1 MARRK
6 SSVHGGGARR
16 TSSVLRKSSSEL
28 PTASVSQLIET
39 NDMHRT
45 MSTTNLSHTES
56 QAEELL
62 QAVSILESETSEAA
76 QKRQVLKLFEWF
88 KAQYAQLSGALRSS
102 CRELRAELLLNVTKL
117 QTQLQVH
124 EVAAQ
129 NLAFFK
135 EAVHVSRERE
145 QEALKIIEELREK
158 VVSLEGQVKDLQRH
172 PPPPEKNPPKAV
184 ASRAASA
191 STRYIE
197 EDLSTFHEWKILNK
211 VWSPSKSNARKADD
225 LYWNNTPST
234 LGDRSSVGFPVTPME
249 RAMTTVPQSRKKQA
263 SASSRS
269 SQRLPTV

>member
-1 MARRK
+1 MVIGRLDMHHAVSDGWERK
-6 SSVHGGGARR
+6 TTTRFFQAPRHVPDDDADDSMSPFA
-16 TSSVLRKSSSEL
+16 SFEQVLDTHQSDKSKISTQDVQVTVDIPVLLRHVMFVVNKVPELTSSSEL

-62 QAVSILESETSEAA
+62 QAVSIIESETSEAA

-88 KAQYAQLSGALRSS
+88 KAQYAQL
-102 CRELRAELLLNVTKL
+102 K
-117 QTQLQVH
+117 
-124 EVAAQ
+124 
-129 NLAFFK
+129 
-135 EAVHVSRERE
+135 
-145 QEALKIIEELREK
+145 
-158 VVSLEGQVKDLQRH
+158 GQVKDLQRH
-172 PPPPEKNPPKAV
+172 PAPPEKNPPKAV

-234 LGDRSSVGFPVTPME
+234 LGDRASVGFPVTPME